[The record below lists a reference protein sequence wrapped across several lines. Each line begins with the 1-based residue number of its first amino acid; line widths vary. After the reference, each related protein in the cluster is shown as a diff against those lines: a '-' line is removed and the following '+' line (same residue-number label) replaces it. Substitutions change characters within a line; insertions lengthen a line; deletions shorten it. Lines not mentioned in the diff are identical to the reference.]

1 MSVRLYVSV
10 ALYNFF
16 QSTEAT
22 VGMFFKIA
30 VVKNFAIFTGKQLC
44 WRLLQQSCR
53 PKILQFLKRD
63 SNAGVFL

>member
-16 QSTEAT
+16 QSIEAA

-30 VVKNFAIFTGKQLC
+30 AVKNFAIFTGKQLC
-44 WRLLQQSCR
+44 WSLLQ
-53 PKILQFLKRD
+53 
-63 SNAGVFL
+63 

>member
-53 PKILQFLKRD
+53 PKIL
-63 SNAGVFL
+63 